1 MENAEILRPE
11 NPTQSNRTAAPLF
24 ARTTVPPITENP
36 PSRISNQNLLLP
48 ISEEPQKIPDPSS
61 QLTLPANTNLP
72 AAENVE
78 PEQRENSE
86 LSRDENQASFGAEK
100 TVIPP
105 QRKPRRKPPVKK
117 VRSQKR
123 TAVPLKLFVSPAE
136 KEDLGIRAR
145 ERNCSL
151 SNYIRLNLGLAPNEA
166 GRKKQNVVAAFDLSE
181 LELDLD

>member
-1 MENAEILRPE
+1 MTSRSLS
-11 NPTQSNRTAAPLF
+11 TQDLP
-24 ARTTVPPITENP
+24 PPI
-36 PSRISNQNLLLP
+36 SA
-48 ISEEPQKIPDPSS
+48 EPQKIPDLPS
-61 QLTLPANTNLP
+61 QLTLPAQTSLP

-86 LSRDENQASFGAEK
+86 SSRDENQASFGAEK
-100 TVIPP
+100 TIIPP

-123 TAVPLKLFVSPAE
+123 IVVPLKLFVSPAE

-166 GRKKQNVVAAFDLSE
+166 GRKKQNVAAAFDLSE
-181 LELDLD
+181 IELDLD